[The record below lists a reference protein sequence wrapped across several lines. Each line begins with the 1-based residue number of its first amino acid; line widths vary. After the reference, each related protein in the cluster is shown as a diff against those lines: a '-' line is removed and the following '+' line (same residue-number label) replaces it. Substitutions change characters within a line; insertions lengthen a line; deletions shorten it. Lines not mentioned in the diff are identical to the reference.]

1 MRASLTRRLPVNVG
15 CTFLPS
21 RFRRTPSRC
30 FVYVRVGG
38 DWVCS
43 QMEAITVVRRV
54 VVFHRAL
61 LLPQTSSILRLIM
74 HSADSLR
81 SSVSKNAILCL
92 QDLLNFMP
100 KQLETERGLRGRP
113 FRWFKSRL
121 VQRQVDLSS
130 SRQGSW
136 LHPPRPMPCKQ
147 MAAPAERQSQQLVVA
162 LPGFARSLCHRL
174 GCTESFRRIDLR
186 SE

>member
-1 MRASLTRRLPVNVG
+1 
-15 CTFLPS
+15 
-21 RFRRTPSRC
+21 
-30 FVYVRVGG
+30 
-38 DWVCS
+38 
-43 QMEAITVVRRV
+43 MEAITVVRRV

-121 VQRQVDLSS
+121 IQRQVDLSS

-147 MAAPAERQSQQLVVA
+147 VAAPAERQTQQLRGCRGLA
-162 LPGFARSLCHRL
+162 GLC
-174 GCTESFRRIDLR
+174 T
-186 SE
+186 